1 MNTEQKIE
9 RDKTS
14 ETQEI
19 ETEEE
24 AEGVVGGR
32 KE

>member
-1 MNTEQKIE
+1 MNTEEKIE

-14 ETQEI
+14 ETQET
-19 ETEEE
+19 EKEEE
-24 AEGVVGGR
+24 AEGVVGDR